1 MVTIQGLKD
10 SIASLNYKWF
20 DDQIN
25 LIAIRTNLQ
34 VPDAFNDVMCIV
46 YKKDGVE
53 VLETAMITTEPG
65 ITYQKKLL
73 NPKGAWV
80 MLPAQMINAYK
91 LGLHQGK
98 ADHRCL
104 KSVGKIYGWR
114 EDDLDGI
121 ALNDKNAV
129 AQWVEGTTVGANIH
143 GSNKLGVTKVVGPWS
158 AGCQVYNEWKKKEL
172 LISIADLYKNVN
184 GGLITYTLI
193 KESDYKN

>member
-10 SIASLNYKWF
+10 TIARLNYKWF

-80 MLPAQMINAYK
+80 MLLAQMINAYK

-98 ADHRCL
+98 ADHRCF

-143 GSNKLGVTKVVGPWS
+143 GSNKLGVTKVVGLWS
-158 AGCQVYNEWKKKEL
+158 VGC
-172 LISIADLYKNVN
+172 
-184 GGLITYTLI
+184 
-193 KESDYKN
+193 